1 MRVLPAPAG
10 TVVEAGRQDSRGKEV
25 TEKNSDQHMIAT
37 AIGAHA
43 AAILELAQ
51 AIREHTQSQFLVEDD
66 SDEDESPR
74 FYMDGTPVQ

>member
-1 MRVLPAPAG
+1 MIGKAPKQKAP
-10 TVVEAGRQDSRGKEV
+10 E
-25 TEKNSDQHMIAT
+25 NLIAT